1 LAACV
6 FNNTLVLDGLV
17 PGEVLCEMT
26 TASHAQSTQSLP
38 RTVRQVCRRST
49 MPTITAL
56 EPQQRR
62 KGRFNI
68 FVDGQFILGVGE
80 GVAADL
86 GLRVGKEITP
96 ERLREIAGAEEVH
109 KATEAALTL
118 LDVRGRAK
126 REIET
131 RLAQKGY
138 DIEVIAKVLE
148 KLTRLELL
156 DDAQF
161 AAQWVEA
168 RSRTG
173 GSRPMGKRRL
183 AQELYGKGIAK
194 DQVAEAVERVS
205 DRHELSLARDA
216 ARKKVRVVPDAP
228 EALAAE
234 RRKLMGFLGRRGF
247 GWEAIKQ
254 VTREVLPAPGDS
266 DDEFEGLEE

>member
-1 LAACV
+1 
-6 FNNTLVLDGLV
+6 
-17 PGEVLCEMT
+17 
-26 TASHAQSTQSLP
+26 
-38 RTVRQVCRRST
+38 

-62 KGRFNI
+62 KGRLNV
-68 FVDGQFILGVGE
+68 FVDGQFVIGVGE
-80 GVAADL
+80 VVAADL
-86 GLRVGKEITP
+86 GLRAGREMTA
-96 ERLREIAGAEEVH
+96 ERLREVAGAEEVH

-118 LDVRGRAK
+118 LEVRARAR

-138 DIEVIAKVLE
+138 DEEVIAQVLE

-173 GSRPMGKRRL
+173 GSRPIGKRRL
-183 AQELYGKGIAK
+183 TQELFGKGVAK
-194 DQVAEAVERVS
+194 DQIAEAVERVS
-205 DRHELSLARDA
+205 DSHELTLAREA
-216 ARKKVRVVPDAP
+216 ARKKVRVIPTER
-228 EALAAE
+228 EALQAE

-247 GWEAIKQ
+247 GWETIKL
-254 VTREVLPAPGDS
+254 VTRESLPAPGDDA
-266 DDEFEGLEE
+266 DDEMDADE